1 MEAVPATTLADI
13 KNVEEFDCIGIDEGQ
28 FFPDLVQF
36 CEQMANMG
44 KVLVIA
50 ALDGTFQR
58 KPFGSV
64 LDLVPLAED
73 VIKLSAVCM
82 QCHRPASF
90 SKRTVN
96 DTAVEVIGGADK
108 YISVCRACF
117 HGPASTA
124 SSPTPVD
131 MSLCSDSPATP
142 DTTTSTSA
150 AASPV
155 METPRSSS
163 RALFSISRST
173 FAGVHA

>member
-1 MEAVPATTLADI
+1 MEAVPATTLYDVQGIQEA
-13 KNVEEFDCIGIDEGQ
+13 DCIGIDEGQ

-36 CEQMANMG
+36 CEEMANKG

-64 LDLVPLAED
+64 LDLVPMAED

-90 SKRTVN
+90 TKRTVN

-108 YISVCRACF
+108 YISVCRSCF
-117 HGPASTA
+117 QGSGSVA
-124 SSPTPVD
+124 SSPSPTD
-131 MSLCSDSPATP
+131 MSVSSDVSQSPT
-142 DTTTSTSA
+142 
-150 AASPV
+150 ASPV
-155 METPRSSS
+155 AETVRSA
-163 RALFSISRST
+163 RALFSISKST